1 MSNCQLCRQ
10 GDPAFTVRCL
20 NCKATFHVHKRQ
32 LDMAPEGS
40 LVMGDCPSCGT
51 TQCWQKRRGKVA
63 YSGPAI
69 YDGQP
74 ILDLRSGIPSNTGLE
89 EQIST
94 LLGGSDEKQKR

>member
-1 MSNCQLCRQ
+1 MGNCQLCRQ

-32 LDMAPEGS
+32 LDMVSEGS
-40 LVMGDCPSCGT
+40 IVMGDCPSCRT
-51 TQCWQKRRGKVA
+51 TNCWEKRRGEIA
-63 YSGPAI
+63 YSGPVI

-74 ILDLRSGIPSNTGLE
+74 ILDLRSGIPPTTGLG

-94 LLGGSDEKQKR
+94 LRRKR